1 MTKIAIFQK
10 APAFLDR
17 AACLRAAV
25 DAVAETRAA
34 GARVVIFPEAY
45 VPGYPAWI
53 WRMRPGG
60 DMRLADDLHR
70 VLLENAVDLSAD
82 HLRPL
87 KEAARVHGM
96 TVVCGL
102 HEREGTASRGTL
114 FNTVVTI
121 GPDGEVRNR
130 HRKVMPTNPE
140 RMVWGQGD
148 ASGIRSV
155 DSECGRLGALI
166 CWESYMPLARFA
178 LYSQGIDVYIAP
190 TYDSGDRWIA
200 SARHIA
206 KEAGCWVV
214 SSGVAIRGCDI
225 RGAAPGLDTL
235 YPDADEWV
243 NTGDSVVV
251 APGGTVVAGPMREEQ
266 GILYADIDL
275 ARIDSARRTL
285 DVVGHYARPDLFT
298 LKVHRSPLASV
309 ENCA

>member
-1 MTKIAIFQK
+1 MTKIAVFQK
-10 APAFLDR
+10 AHAFLDR

-34 GARVVIFPEAY
+34 GARVVVFPEAY

-70 VLLENAVDLSAD
+70 ALLENAVDLSAD

-87 KEAARVHGM
+87 TEAARVHGM

-148 ASGIRSV
+148 ASGLRSI

-200 SARHIA
+200 TARHIA

-298 LKVHRSPLASV
+298 LKVRMSPLASV
-309 ENCA
+309 EDCL

>member
-1 MTKIAIFQK
+1 MTKIAVFQK

-34 GARVVIFPEAY
+34 RARVVVFPEAY

-70 VLLENAVDLSAD
+70 ALLENAVDLSAD

-96 TVVCGL
+96 TIVCGL

-148 ASGIRSV
+148 ASGLRSV

-166 CWESYMPLARFA
+166 CWENYMPLARFA

-200 SARHIA
+200 TARHIA

-298 LKVHRSPLASV
+298 LKVRMSPLASV
-309 ENCA
+309 EDCL